1 MKGLLFGIV
10 LMFAGIVWASDKSPD
25 FGQYGNPAIQNPIFC
40 YDSSQNPIPCGP
52 PPMSIVTLPDQPSA
66 KSRRNAKKPA
76 PKALKTPEPPATSQ
90 HAEIERIGS
99 ICEGEACPGSGNA
112 NPTFLGQSEAANIPE
127 PTNNMQFTFP
137 DGTKACAVFTNGEAG
152 SEQLGSG
159 DLFVDNAENWIVL
172 QHDSSATEMGNC
184 DPSKNFCVY
193 APNCSSKL
201 GHVTIQQATTKD
213 GSVVNYTGNYYLND
227 GICAV
232 DGVCGS
238 SGGLGGCY
246 PSSHGAPTYVC
257 SSVIEDGADTVSETA
272 WEDTLA
278 APSINPYAAG
288 VGEFNNASRGV
299 PNLPLG
305 TAN

>member
-1 MKGLLFGIV
+1 MKGLV
-10 LMFAGIVWASDKSPD
+10 AGIGLLILAGLCSSVRASDYYD
-25 FGQYGNPAIQNPIFC
+25 QYDRDQYGNSLVLRWWTPAR
-40 YDSSQNPIPCGP
+40 P
-52 PPMSIVTLPDQPSA
+52 PSIIILPDQPTSHP
-66 KSRRNAKKPA
+66 NAKKEQMA
-76 PKALKTPEPPATSQ
+76 PKASKTPEPPATSQ
-90 HAEIERIGS
+90 HAEIERIIS
-99 ICEGEACPGSGNA
+99 ICEGEACQGSGNTNSGLLGELEA
-112 NPTFLGQSEAANIPE
+112 LGFPTPGNS
-127 PTNNMQFTFP
+127 MQFAFP
-137 DGTKACAVFTNGEAG
+137 DGTKACAVFTNGLAG
-152 SEQLGSG
+152 AEKLGSG

-213 GSVVNYTGNYYLND
+213 GNVVNYTGNYYLND

-257 SSVIEDGADTVSETA
+257 SSVIEDGADTVTDTA

-278 APSINPYAAG
+278 APSIKPYAAG